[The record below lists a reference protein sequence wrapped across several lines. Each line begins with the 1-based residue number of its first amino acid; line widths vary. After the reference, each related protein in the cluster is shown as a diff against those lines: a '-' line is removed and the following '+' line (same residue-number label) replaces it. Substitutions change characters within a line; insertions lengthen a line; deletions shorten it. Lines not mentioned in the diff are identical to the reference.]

1 MTQTLRTEVTLG
13 ETESAWTGGG
23 GARESVRG
31 LQGHCHRR
39 LRGCGEGRQSNPGE
53 GKGRQGLRYGCVDVS
68 TEQVGGRKG
77 RDHCHMARHMKEI
90 TICHRLNRVPQPQI
104 HMLKS

>member
-1 MTQTLRTEVTLG
+1 MGRRGRGQGVSEETARSLPPAPEGMWRG
-13 ETESAWTGGG
+13 EAE
-23 GARESVRG
+23 
-31 LQGHCHRR
+31 Q
-39 LRGCGEGRQSNPGE
+39 PG
-53 GKGRQGLRYGCVDVS
+53 GRQGLRYGCVDVS